1 MSRRTCRKFL
11 AVAAIGATLLNG
23 CSYVPTTRLVYAPIQ
38 TAAAPPVK
46 HTVVVVPLT
55 EDRPP
60 RSYPSQ
66 LGRMF
71 LTYIPLIPYV
81 SIPYERL
88 DDSLNVAT
96 QERGAGPLPSDE
108 LFPTKMAKE
117 IADDLRQ
124 SQLFSDVQFVPD
136 GTGTA
141 DYVLSGSLRSTEF
154 DVNATSYMLGMA
166 GVLLWLLPIPIGS
179 NTADVAIDLML
190 RDSHGTVVWQ
200 FPLKGNGRRVF
211 TLYNSGGAP
220 ISNALSLEIKRYGSN
235 DKGID
240 GDSLWAYH
248 ADALRSGMGEAKASL
263 ATFLASSPA
272 DAALRP

>member
-1 MSRRTCRKFL
+1 L
-11 AVAAIGATLLNG
+11 AVAAIGLTFLTG
-23 CSYVPTTRLVYAPIQ
+23 CSYVPTTRLDYAPIQ
-38 TAAAPPVK
+38 GSAAPPVR
-46 HTVVVVPLT
+46 HTLVVVPLT

-66 LGRMF
+66 LAHMF
-71 LTYIPLIPYV
+71 LTYVPLIPYI

-96 QERGAGPLPSDE
+96 QERGAGPLPRDE
-108 LFPTKMAKE
+108 LFPTKMAKV

-124 SQLFSDVQFVPD
+124 SQLFSDVQFVPQ
-136 GTGTA
+136 GTATA
-141 DYVLSGSLRSTEF
+141 DYVLSGLLRSTEF

-179 NTADVAIDLML
+179 NTADVSIDLML
-190 RDSHGTVVWQ
+190 RDTHGDVVWQ
-200 FPLKGNGRRVF
+200 FPLKGNGRRIF
-211 TLYNSGGAP
+211 TFYNSGGAP
-220 ISNALSLEIKRYGSN
+220 VSNALTLEIKRYGTN

-248 ADALRSGMGEAKASL
+248 ADALRSGMGDAKLSL
-263 ATFLASSPA
+263 AKFLASG
-272 DAALRP
+272 AAVSENAR

>member
-1 MSRRTCRKFL
+1 LWL
-11 AVAAIGATLLNG
+11 AVAIIGATLLGG
-23 CSYVPTTRLVYAPIQ
+23 CSYVPTTRLTYAPIS
-38 TAAAPPVK
+38 TGTAPPIK
-46 HTVVVVPLT
+46 HTLVVVPLT

-60 RSYPSQ
+60 RTYPSE
-66 LGRMF
+66 LGHMF
-71 LTYIPLIPYV
+71 LTYVPLVPYI

-96 QERGAGPLPSDE
+96 QERGAGPLPRDE
-108 LFPTKMAKE
+108 LFPTKMAKA

-124 SQLFSDVQFVPD
+124 SNLFSDVQFVPE

-141 DYVLSGSLRSTEF
+141 DYVLGGSLRSTEF
-154 DVNATSYMLGMA
+154 DVNATSYMLGPA
-166 GVLLWLLPIPIGS
+166 GVLLWLVPIPIGS
-179 NTADVAIDLML
+179 NTADVTIDLLL
-190 RDSHGTVVWQ
+190 RDSQGNVVWQ
-200 FPLKGNGRRVF
+200 FPLKGNGRRVY

-220 ISNALSLEIKRYGSN
+220 ISNVLSLEINRYGSN

-263 ATFLASSPA
+263 ASFLASSPA
-272 DAALRP
+272 GPQTPH